1 MVLSETTADEANEAP
16 RIIQREATR
25 LRVQEARERLANG
38 YGAKPEFQHE
48 LLLKFVNNEISAQV
62 TIPLLATIIA
72 LALAFWAPVVEVA
85 IWWCLVMGGRY
96 VLMKTCKQFARTS
109 IHDMNIA
116 AWRKK
121 LIFAEALYGTTW
133 ASVALVAFTST
144 NQSVHVFVF
153 ATLIVV
159 LTIRLLFASTVLSI
173 VNAGTFPITIALAI
187 RFVLQNDPFYWAMA
201 LMALGIHTYFLF
213 LAKGLH
219 ATVSAMLEYRGEKDL
234 LVAEL
239 EKASSISD
247 EARRRAEEANVA
259 KSRFLA
265 TMSHELR
272 TPLNAIL
279 GFSEVMKAE
288 LMGPLANDTYKGYAD
303 NIHSSGTHLL
313 HLINEIL
320 DLSRIE
326 AGKHELI
333 EEPIH
338 LIDVANDCQILLRLR
353 ADGKKIHFVEDFS
366 NDLPQLWIDERA
378 IRQVI
383 LNLLSN
389 AIKFTPSGGTVTL
402 SVGRHHNGDQFIR
415 VTDTGP
421 GIPAEEIPRVLK
433 AFGQGSLAHENAEGG
448 TGLGLPIVQSLIEL
462 HGGKFTLESELRVGT
477 VAHATIPHGR
487 TIQVNTSLSERAEQR
502 RQSNQIDVTPP
513 PTRTE
518 VSATGIMSAPETT
531 NSRDGIDQ
539 GVAPV
544 PITTSPHE
552 GSTPVSAVRATA
564 FADVPTNVEADPVGR
579 PTQSGS
585 PHHPMKGQT
594 STADSHPIRKMQ
606 LIASEV
612 AH

>member
-1 MVLSETTADEANEAP
+1 MVLSETSTGDTNAAP

-48 LLLKFVNNEISAQV
+48 LLLKFANNEISAQI
-62 TIPLLATIIA
+62 TIPLLTTIIA
-72 LALAFWAPVVEVA
+72 LAMAFWAPIEEVA
-85 IWWCLVMGGRY
+85 LWWCVVMGGRY
-96 VLMKTCKQFARTS
+96 MLMRACTQFARAP
-109 IHDMNIA
+109 IHNMDIA
-116 AWRKK
+116 AWRNR
-121 LIFAEALYGTTW
+121 LIRAEALYGTTW
-133 ASVALVAFTST
+133 ACVALVAFNSP

-159 LTIRLLFASTVLSI
+159 LTIRLLFASTVLPI
-173 VNAGTFPITIALAI
+173 VNAGTIPMTIALVI

-259 KSRFLA
+259 KSQFLA

-279 GFSEVMKAE
+279 GFSEVMKSE
-288 LMGPLANDTYKGYAD
+288 LMGPLHNETYKGYAD

-326 AGKHELI
+326 AGKHELV
-333 EEPIH
+333 EEPVF
-338 LIDVANDCQILLRLR
+338 LLDVANDCHVLLRLR
-353 ADGKKIHFVEDFS
+353 AEAKKIQLVEDFIP
-366 NDLPQLWIDERA
+366 DLPQVWIDERA

-402 SVGRHHNGDQFIR
+402 TIGRHRNGDQFIR

-421 GIPAEEIPRVLK
+421 GIPAEEIPKVLQ
-433 AFGQGSLAHENAEGG
+433 AFGQGSLAHTNAEGG
-448 TGLGLPIVQSLIEL
+448 TGLGLPIVRSLIEL
-462 HGGKFTLESELRVGT
+462 HGGQFSLESELRVGT
-477 VAHATIPHGR
+477 VAHATIPHSR
-487 TIQVNTSLSERAEQR
+487 TIQTNTSLAARAEQR
-502 RQSNQIDVTPP
+502 RKTEFDIDITPP
-513 PTRTE
+513 LQVPPTPDINTLPHVTQDNPQPVTSANVHRAYDVRELLANT
-518 VSATGIMSAPETT
+518 VSPS
-531 NSRDGIDQ
+531 N
-539 GVAPV
+539 
-544 PITTSPHE
+544 
-552 GSTPVSAVRATA
+552 GSTTVAAQAVA
-564 FADVPTNVEADPVGR
+564 
-579 PTQSGS
+579 S
-585 PHHPMKGQT
+585 QT
-594 STADSHPIRKMQ
+594 RSDTEENKSTGNHPIRRMQ
-606 LIASEV
+606 LV
-612 AH
+612 APEAPY